1 MLHADASPKPSPE
14 GCTTNELRQEPPP
27 VKPPVKK
34 TAARCLHELQD
45 PSSPPKPR
53 KLYRTESTYGAPIP
67 SLILGVAQFTAE
79 RKQVDEVMQ
88 NMLDQK
94 MVIEPDE
101 QILTQGE
108 DEPVADNTVKE
119 DPVSADKAIDAADKS
134 IDAADKSIDA
144 ADKAIDAADK
154 SIDAADKSI
163 DAIDKAIE
171 AADKIIDA
179 ADDSADTVIEPVT
192 TEI

>member
-45 PSSPPKPR
+45 PSSPTKPR
-53 KLYRTESTYGAPIP
+53 KLYRTQSTYGAPIP
-67 SLILGVAQFTAE
+67 SLILGVSQFTAE
-79 RKQVDEVMQ
+79 CKEVDEVMQ

-94 MVIEPDE
+94 MAIDPDE

-108 DEPVADNTVKE
+108 TEPVA
-119 DPVSADKAIDAADKS
+119 
-134 IDAADKSIDA
+134 
-144 ADKAIDAADK
+144 
-154 SIDAADKSI
+154 
-163 DAIDKAIE
+163 
-171 AADKIIDA
+171 
-179 ADDSADTVIEPVT
+179 EPVT
-192 TEI
+192 SDAPKEPVAEPVAADAVTADKEPVAGPVTADAPKEPVAADAVATDTHSEEKPPLYPKKPVD

>member
-67 SLILGVAQFTAE
+67 SLSLGVAQFTAE

-94 MVIEPDE
+94 MVIDPDE

-108 DEPVADNTVKE
+108 DESVAADAANEPVAEPVAETVAE
-119 DPVSADKAIDAADKS
+119 PVAEPVAADVVTS
-134 IDAADKSIDA
+134 DK
-144 ADKAIDAADK
+144 
-154 SIDAADKSI
+154 
-163 DAIDKAIE
+163 
-171 AADKIIDA
+171 
-179 ADDSADTVIEPVT
+179 EPVT
-192 TEI
+192 GPVTADKEPVAGPVTADAANEPVAEPVAADF

>member
-1 MLHADASPKPSPE
+1 MLHTDASPKPSPE

-67 SLILGVAQFTAE
+67 SLSLGVAQFTAE
-79 RKQVDEVMQ
+79 RKQVDEAMQ

-94 MVIEPDE
+94 MVIDSDE

-108 DEPVADNTVKE
+108 DEPVA
-119 DPVSADKAIDAADKS
+119 ADAANEPV
-134 IDAADKSIDA
+134 A
-144 ADKAIDAADK
+144 
-154 SIDAADKSI
+154 
-163 DAIDKAIE
+163 
-171 AADKIIDA
+171 
-179 ADDSADTVIEPVT
+179 EPVT
-192 TEI
+192 TDANF